1 MEWGQSSHIRVV
13 RRGCSVF
20 DGWMLQLFSRPNC
33 NGLSG
38 VNAQWILTAHS
49 VVDRILADIDEIS
62 DSVEELFFENRIR
75 KTGKI
80 RKDGERL

>member
-1 MEWGQSSHIRVV
+1 MRAFAH
-13 RRGCSVF
+13 CAAVF

-38 VNAQWILTAHS
+38 VNDQWILTAHS